1 MTAPDRAAGP
11 DGPGGPDGPAGTGR
25 TSAAEGAAGEQAATS
40 LVSAHGTGPRPLRW
54 LSPENAAICAGV
66 ALPLALAAILVPF
79 RTSFANTDAAL
90 AMILLVVAVAAVG
103 NRIAGYVAAVS
114 ATAWFDFF
122 LTRPYET
129 FAIDRATDIET
140 TILLLVIGIA
150 VTEIAVWGRRQ
161 YAAASR
167 RAGYLEGI
175 NDAARAVATGD
186 SPSTLIDQIAD
197 SLAQLLSLRSC
208 QFQYG
213 VAGIG
218 RPARLLHD
226 GEVVL
231 NGQPFDF
238 RSADLPAGTSLELLV
253 ESGGRLQ
260 GRFLM
265 QLSPGVRPPREQLL
279 VAAALADQAGAA
291 LAASYP
297 AAM

>member
-1 MTAPDRAAGP
+1 MTDPAGLTAPRQRPQRPA
-11 DGPGGPDGPAGTGR
+11 PG
-25 TSAAEGAAGEQAATS
+25 
-40 LVSAHGTGPRPLRW
+40 W
-54 LSPENAAICAGV
+54 LSGGRLAIVAGL
-66 ALPLALAAILVPF
+66 AGPLALAAILVPF
-79 RTSFANTDAAL
+79 RANFANTDAAL
-90 AMILLVVAVAAVG
+90 AMILVVVAVAAIG

-114 ATAWFDFF
+114 AAAWFDFF
-122 LTRPYET
+122 LTRPYEQFT
-129 FAIDRATDIET
+129 INRATDIET

-161 YAAASR
+161 HAAASR

-186 SPSTLIDQIAD
+186 SPSALVDQIAA
-197 SLAQLLSLRSC
+197 SLAQLLSLRSS

-218 RPARLLHD
+218 RPARLQHD
-226 GEVVL
+226 GQIVL
-231 NGQPFDF
+231 NGLPFDLHA
-238 RSADLPAGTSLELLV
+238 ADLPAGTGLELLV

-265 QLSPGVRPPREQLL
+265 QPAPGFRPTHEQLL

-297 AAM
+297 AAS